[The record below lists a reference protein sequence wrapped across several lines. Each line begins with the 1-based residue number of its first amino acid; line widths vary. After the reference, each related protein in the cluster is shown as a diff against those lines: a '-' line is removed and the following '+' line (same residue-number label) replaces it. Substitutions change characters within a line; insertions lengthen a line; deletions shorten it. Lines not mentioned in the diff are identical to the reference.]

1 MHTYSYFRYILPS
14 FWVFLCLHFIRVFI
28 ILFACT
34 ESWTLVSDP
43 TSRKFIPRLLFQT
56 FIYINVWKISQRLN
70 LRDVGSETRES
81 VQPFNKRMNGH
92 RGDLTKKTLFPLSQ
106 HFVLPWHSLD
116 GLGRSK
122 LYIIDQNP
130 SRRENQ
136 RQKGESCWVRELQ
149 TLLPEGIKKGLNL
162 LFFNFLTSAWSL
174 ASW

>member
-1 MHTYSYFRYILPS
+1 M
-14 FWVFLCLHFIRVFI
+14 LHFRRLFI

-34 ESWTLVSDP
+34 ESLTLVSDP
-43 TSRKFIPRLLFQT
+43 ISRKFIRD
-56 FIYINVWKISQRLN
+56 QRLN

-81 VQPFNKRMNGH
+81 VQPFNKRVNGH
-92 RGDLTKKTLFPLSQ
+92 RSNLAKKTLFPLSQ

-162 LFFNFLTSAWSL
+162 LFFNFFNQYLVLS
-174 ASW
+174 